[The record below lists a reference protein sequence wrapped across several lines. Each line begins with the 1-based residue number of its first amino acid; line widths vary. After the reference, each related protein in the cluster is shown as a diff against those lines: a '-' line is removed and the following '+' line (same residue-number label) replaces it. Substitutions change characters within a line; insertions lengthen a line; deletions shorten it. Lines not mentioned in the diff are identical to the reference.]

1 MEKTNKNDNS
11 LLKRLQRGDE
21 RAFQMLFEEFYA
33 SLCLFAT
40 RYLGDREEAA
50 DVVQEAFLKYWH
62 RHPDFDDLRKIKSFL
77 YVVVRHACFNLLRN
91 RNLRFR
97 LSDEL
102 IRDSEQDFQNR
113 VMEEEVHRIFNRAID
128 NLPMQ
133 MRTVINY
140 SLDGLKNTE
149 IAEKMQISEGTVH
162 AYKKEAYKKLRVN
175 LKEYYYLLPIILF
188 LSGKC

>member
-1 MEKTNKNDNS
+1 MEKTSKIND
-11 LLKRLQRGDE
+11 LLLERLQRGDE
-21 RAFQMLFEEFYA
+21 RAFQILFEEFYA

-50 DVVQEAFLKYWH
+50 DVVQDAFLKYWH
-62 RHPDFDDLRKIKSFL
+62 RHTDFDDFRKIKSFL

-162 AYKKEAYKKLRVN
+162 AYKKEAYKKLRVS

>member
-1 MEKTNKNDNS
+1 MEKTNKIND
-11 LLKRLQRGDE
+11 LLLERLQRGDE
-21 RAFQMLFEEFYA
+21 RAFQRLFEEFYA

-50 DVVQEAFLKYWH
+50 DVVQDTFLKYWH
-62 RHPDFDDLRKIKSFL
+62 RHTDFDYFRKIKSFL

-140 SLDGLKNTE
+140 ALDGLKNAE

-175 LKEYYYLLPIILF
+175 LKEYYYLLPVVLF
-188 LSGKC
+188 LSEKC

>member
-1 MEKTNKNDNS
+1 MEKANNNNGS
-11 LLKRLQRGDE
+11 LLERLQRGDE
-21 RAFQMLFEEFYA
+21 QAFQVLFEEFYA

-40 RYLGDREEAA
+40 HYLGDREEAA
-50 DVVQEAFLKYWH
+50 DVVQEAFLKYWY
-62 RHPDFDDLRKIKSFL
+62 RHTDFDDFRRIKSFL

-113 VMEEEVHRIFNRAID
+113 VMEEEVHRVFNRAID
-128 NLPMQ
+128 ALPMQ

-140 SLDGLKNTE
+140 SLDGLKNAE
-149 IAEKMQISEGTVH
+149 IAEKMQITEGTVH
-162 AYKKEAYKKLRVN
+162 AYKKEAYYKLRVR
-175 LKEYYYLLPIILF
+175 LKEYYYLLHVILF
-188 LSGKC
+188 LSSEF

>member
-1 MEKTNKNDNS
+1 MEKNKDNDL
-11 LLKRLQRGDE
+11 LLKRLQQGDE
-21 RAFQMLFEEFYA
+21 QAFRTLFEEFYA

-62 RHPDFDDLRKIKSFL
+62 RHADFDDYRKIKSFL

-91 RNLRFR
+91 KNLRFH
-97 LSDEL
+97 LSEEV
-102 IRDSEQDFQNR
+102 IRDSEPDFQNR
-113 VMEEEVHRIFNRAID
+113 VMEEEIHRIFNRAID
-128 NLPMQ
+128 DLPTQ

-149 IAEKMQISEGTVH
+149 IAEKMCISEGTVH
-162 AYKKEAYKKLRVN
+162 AYKKEAYKKLRIN
-175 LKEYYYLLPIILF
+175 LKEYYYLLPVILF
-188 LSGKC
+188 LFENVN